1 MKPTSTTTI
10 SVSPSPLACEG
21 CYLPAVVP
29 SCWMP
34 LLPPGNIHVLLRMDR
49 SFPSPPPLPKLFPFA
64 NMNALQFDS
73 VV

>member
-1 MKPTSTTTI
+1 
-10 SVSPSPLACEG
+10 
-21 CYLPAVVP
+21 
-29 SCWMP
+29 MP

-64 NMNALQFDS
+64 NTNALQFDS